1 MVEGETLGAPNE
13 VVSEKSDEVLG
24 DRNKPAST
32 EENLPC
38 KPSYRLKFILEGHE
52 KAVASVKFSNCGKYL
67 ASASAD
73 KSIMLWDAIN
83 GTNLHRFIGHTHGIS
98 GKCKS
103 NFPDSLVTCNADL
116 AAAVRLR
123 MVQ

>member
-1 MVEGETLGAPNE
+1 MSND
-13 VVSEKSDEVLG
+13 VVSERADEVLG
-24 DRNKPAST
+24 DRSNPVSM
-32 EENLPC
+32 EDNNPS
-38 KPSYRLKFILEGHE
+38 KPSYRLKFTLEGHE

-98 GKCKS
+98 GECLRIQ
-103 NFPDSLVTCNADL
+103 DSDL
-116 AAAVRLR
+116 TS
-123 MVQ
+123 

>member
-1 MVEGETLGAPNE
+1 MVEGEVSN
-13 VVSEKSDEVLG
+13 VVSEKLDEVLG
-24 DRNKPAST
+24 DRSDQPMEDSNITST
-32 EENLPC
+32 
-38 KPSYRLKFILEGHE
+38 KPSYRLKFTLEGHE

-98 GKCKS
+98 GMCGS
-103 NFPDSLVTCNADL
+103 GILN
-116 AAAVRLR
+116 
-123 MVQ
+123 